1 MAKESGN
8 SSGEVMIRRQR
19 VGRRTGSLECG
30 SGSGGLGQCFKK
42 VCSRSYG
49 KREISFRSRL
59 GNIPFLFQLSIVSD
73 IARLS
78 R

>member
-19 VGRRTGSLECG
+19 VGRRTGSLESG

-49 KREISFRSRL
+49 KEKSPSEVDL
-59 GNIPFLFQLSIVSD
+59 ETFLFFSNCL
-73 IARLS
+73 
-78 R
+78 